1 MINREVVEEGTRL
14 LATAIA
20 EILEDVHSD
29 AAFDDD
35 TTDRCRIV
43 NLATAGR
50 DVSALA
56 AAMEVLTRR
65 VEHAAHN
72 DLKAAAGA

>member
-1 MINREVVEEGTRL
+1 MIGREVVSEGSRL

-20 EILEDVHSD
+20 EILEDVHMD
-29 AAFDDD
+29 ASIDDNAE
-35 TTDRCRIV
+35 DRCRIV
-43 NLATAGR
+43 TLATAGR

-65 VEHAAHN
+65 GE
-72 DLKAAAGA
+72 AAAERLGG